1 MKRKLVKMTIIFDSI
16 VNLLLGVA
24 LIIFHDI
31 IESLISPSKVFNQ
44 WSWILI
50 GLVLLLYGIWQ
61 FIIYYLNRI
70 NKKVE
75 LISSVIAWIFFIILT
90 YALIYLDFDLFPIA
104 TAILWI
110 LDFYILM
117 GGLFFLWAYS
127 KKG

>member
-1 MKRKLVKMTIIFDSI
+1 MKRKLVKLTIIFDSI
-16 VNLLLGVA
+16 VNLLLGA
-24 LIIFHDI
+24 TLIIFHDI
-31 IESLISPSKVFNQ
+31 VESLISPSEVLTQ
-44 WSWILI
+44 WLWILT
-50 GLVLLLYGIWQ
+50 GLVFLLYGIWQ

-104 TAILWI
+104 NTILWI
-110 LDFYILM
+110 LDVYILF

-127 KKG
+127 QKE

>member
-1 MKRKLVKMTIIFDSI
+1 MKRKLVKMTIIIDSI
-16 VNLLLGVA
+16 VNLLFGVT

-31 IESLISPSKVFNQ
+31 IESLISPSKVLNQ
-44 WSWILI
+44 WLWILI
-50 GLVLLLYGIWQ
+50 GLVFLLYGIWQ

-104 TAILWI
+104 TTILWI
-110 LDFYILM
+110 LDFYILL
-117 GGLFFLWAYS
+117 GGLFFFWAYS
-127 KKG
+127 QKE

>member
-16 VNLLLGVA
+16 VNLILGA
-24 LIIFHDI
+24 TLIFFHDI
-31 IESLISPSKVFNQ
+31 IESLISPSKVLTQ
-44 WSWILI
+44 WLWILI
-50 GLVLLLYGIWQ
+50 GLVFLLYGIWQ

-104 TAILWI
+104 NTILWI
-110 LDFYILM
+110 LDVYILL

-127 KKG
+127 RKE

>member
-1 MKRKLVKMTIIFDSI
+1 MKRKLVKLTIIFDSI
-16 VNLLLGVA
+16 VNLLLGA
-24 LIIFHDI
+24 TLIIFHDI
-31 IESLISPSKVFNQ
+31 VESLISPSEVLTP
-44 WSWILI
+44 WLWILT
-50 GLVLLLYGIWQ
+50 GLVFLLYGIWQ

-104 TAILWI
+104 TTILWI
-110 LDFYILM
+110 LDFYILF

-127 KKG
+127 QKE

>member
-1 MKRKLVKMTIIFDSI
+1 MKRKLVKMTIIIDSI
-16 VNLLLGVA
+16 VNLLFGVT
-24 LIIFHDI
+24 LIILHDI
-31 IESLISPSKVFNQ
+31 IESLISPSKVLNQ
-44 WSWILI
+44 WLWILI
-50 GLVLLLYGIWQ
+50 GLVFLLYGIWQ

-104 TAILWI
+104 TTILWI

-127 KKG
+127 QKG

>member
-16 VNLLLGVA
+16 INLLFGVT
-24 LIIFHDI
+24 LIILHDI
-31 IESLISPSKVFNQ
+31 IESLISPSKVLDQ
-44 WSWILI
+44 WLWILI
-50 GLVLLLYGIWQ
+50 GLVFLLYGIWQ

-75 LISSVIAWIFFIILT
+75 LISSVIAWFFFIILT

-104 TAILWI
+104 TTILWI

-117 GGLFFLWAYS
+117 GGLFFLWAYRQ
-127 KKG
+127 KG

>member
-1 MKRKLVKMTIIFDSI
+1 MKRKLVKLTIIFDSI
-16 VNLLLGVA
+16 VNLLLGAA

-31 IESLISPSKVFNQ
+31 IESLISPSEVLTQ
-44 WSWILI
+44 WLWILT
-50 GLVLLLYGIWQ
+50 GLVFLLYGIWQ

-104 TAILWI
+104 NTILWI
-110 LDFYILM
+110 LDVYILF

-127 KKG
+127 QKE